1 MHHTINS
8 RRPIECHFIDDIHIT
23 LSRRESKLHLQ
34 KLGQLPVAIG
44 TRHKRVRRSAQS
56 IIFTFSDLKN
66 TKLLNHL

>member
-44 TRHKRVRRSAQS
+44 TRHKRPSFGPVNV
-56 IIFTFSDLKN
+56 FTFSDLKN

>member
-44 TRHKRVRRSAQS
+44 TRHKRPSFGPV
-56 IIFTFSDLKN
+56 SDLKN
-66 TKLLNHL
+66 TELLNHL